1 MDFGLQETEREI
13 CELAESMLRDF
24 STPERLL
31 ELEEGPLRV
40 DRELWAALKEA
51 GITSIGIDPE
61 QGGTGL
67 GFGESCLVLEQIG
80 KTAAAVPLLT
90 HGIALLALQHSGAH
104 EELHR
109 YLATD
114 GWLAAS
120 ARIGHGN
127 GLQEANGR
135 LTGTISAVPYAPEAE
150 AFLLPARADES
161 WNLYLVPAG
170 QQSMRVEGQLGTDQS
185 PMGRVLLEEAQARK
199 LGDAALLEWLH
210 QRLIAGSCAIQT
222 GVVEEAMRITTA
234 WVCDHEVFGV
244 KEGTFQ
250 AVSQRMADVY
260 IDVMML
266 QIMSRNAASMLAA
279 QDDAVADV
287 LAAKILAGDVGHRV
301 LASCQHLHGGVG
313 HDRSY
318 SLWRY
323 AVAAKQ
329 NELAMTS
336 SSEAAAALGAIIAS
350 RPELVAL

>member
-1 MDFGLQETEREI
+1 MDFELQETEREI

-24 STPERLL
+24 STSERLL
-31 ELEEGPLRV
+31 KLEEGPLRV

-51 GITSIGIDPE
+51 GITTLGIDPGH
-61 QGGTGL
+61 GGTGL
-67 GFGESCLVLEQIG
+67 GFGETCLVLEQTG

-90 HGIALLALQHSGAH
+90 HSIALQALQHAGAI
-104 EELHR
+104 EELRR
-109 YLATD
+109 YLAAE

-120 ARIGHGN
+120 ARVDHGN
-127 GLQEANGR
+127 GLRGANGR
-135 LTGTISAVPYAPEAE
+135 LTGTISAVPYAPQAE
-150 AFLLPARADES
+150 AFLLPGRASEG

-170 QQSMRVEGQLGTDQS
+170 QQGVRVEGQLGTDQS
-185 PMGRVLLEEAQARK
+185 PMGRLTLEEAPARK
-199 LGDAALLEWLH
+199 LGDARLLEWLR
-210 QRLIAGSCAIQT
+210 QRLTAGSCAIQT

-234 WVCDHEVFGV
+234 WVCEHEVFGV

-260 IDVMML
+260 IDVMTL
-266 QIMSRNAASMLAA
+266 QLMSRNAASMLAV
-279 QDDAVADV
+279 QSDAVADV

-313 HDRSY
+313 HDRGY

-329 NELAMTS
+329 NELAITS
-336 SSEAAAALGAIIAS
+336 SSEAAAALGAVIAS

>member
-1 MDFGLQETEREI
+1 MDFGLQETEREL

-31 ELEEGPLRV
+31 KLEEGPLRV

-61 QGGTGL
+61 HGGTGL
-67 GFGESCLVLEQIG
+67 GFGEACLVLEQVG

-90 HGIALLALQHSGAH
+90 HGVALQTLQRAGAL
-104 EELHR
+104 EELRR

-120 ARIGHGN
+120 ARADQGN
-127 GLQEANGR
+127 GLRESSGR
-135 LTGTISAVPYAPEAE
+135 LTGTISAVPHAPGAE
-150 AFLLPARADES
+150 AFLLPARAGAG

-170 QQSMRVEGQLGTDQS
+170 QQSVRIEAQLGTDKS
-185 PMGRVLLEEAQARK
+185 PMGRLTLEGAQASR
-199 LGDAALLEWLH
+199 LGDATLLEWLR
-210 QRLIAGSCAIQT
+210 QRLIAGSCAIQS
-222 GVVEEAMRITTA
+222 GVVEEVIKLTTA
-234 WVCDHEVFGV
+234 FVSEHEVFGV

-260 IDVMML
+260 IDSMSL
-266 QIMSRNAASMLAA
+266 QLMSRHAASVLAA

-287 LAAKILAGDVGHRV
+287 LAAKMLAGDVGHRV

-318 SLWRY
+318 PLWRY

-329 NELAMTS
+329 NELAVTS
-336 SSEAAAALGAIIAS
+336 SSEATAALGIVIAS
-350 RPELVAL
+350 SPELVAL